1 MSASI
6 RTYAESSH
14 PLIVV
19 GDRKTPRD
27 WPQFEM
33 SKNRYIPIE
42 QHGCFEVGRMMP
54 ENHYAR
60 KNVGYVSAM
69 IDNPDVIFDT
79 DDDNA
84 PNGHW
89 REPPAWECER
99 CISID
104 APYNAYKN
112 FTAQSIWPRGFPL
125 DLASYPLILE
135 PIERHMRVGIWQM
148 LANRSPD
155 VDAVWR
161 LMGDIPIEFALGEAF
176 ALDMG
181 TWCPTNSQSTFWHK
195 DVFPLLYLPS
205 TVSSRFCDILRGYV
219 AQRIMWSEDPYVGWG
234 GPIVHQDRNPHNLT
248 HDFWDE
254 AFMYT
259 HVWDVLRT
267 LDKVDLSNMRIE
279 QKLWRCYH
287 DLLDAGIVKRR
298 ELVVLD
304 AWMCDLQQLGVVA

>member
-181 TWCPTNSQSTFWHK
+181 PWCPWISFGRRGAFVPSLPTPRRPSARIHDKGYPWKPPLALLQSPPRTFMVSWGVLAKTVKASQSIESVK
-195 DVFPLLYLPS
+195 PESMDSIELLYGTLWVAPPCYQDGGHS
-205 TVSSRFCDILRGYV
+205 APPRSLSAFGADRFCLPTMD
-219 AQRIMWSEDPYVGWG
+219 D
-234 GPIVHQDRNPHNLT
+234 
-248 HDFWDE
+248 
-254 AFMYT
+254 
-259 HVWDVLRT
+259 
-267 LDKVDLSNMRIE
+267 
-279 QKLWRCYH
+279 
-287 DLLDAGIVKRR
+287 
-298 ELVVLD
+298 
-304 AWMCDLQQLGVVA
+304 GVPV

>member
-112 FTAQSIWPRGFPL
+112 FTAQS
-125 DLASYPLILE
+125 
-135 PIERHMRVGIWQM
+135 
-148 LANRSPD
+148 RSRRCDTRAMPD
-155 VDAVWR
+155 PA
-161 LMGDIPIEFALGEAF
+161 
-176 ALDMG
+176 
-181 TWCPTNSQSTFWHK
+181 
-195 DVFPLLYLPS
+195 
-205 TVSSRFCDILRGYV
+205 
-219 AQRIMWSEDPYVGWG
+219 
-234 GPIVHQDRNPHNLT
+234 T
-248 HDFWDE
+248 HDVE
-254 AFMYT
+254 LA
-259 HVWDVLRT
+259 DVLAAAKRIAGLVPATPMLSSLAAARAVEERT
-267 LDKVDLSNMRIE
+267 GGR
-279 QKLWRCYH
+279 
-287 DLLDAGIVKRR
+287 
-298 ELVVLD
+298 
-304 AWMCDLQQLGVVA
+304 